1 MCLPDMKHSSNR
13 ELGIELLR
21 LVSMFMIVS
30 QHVLSASGGGGVLRL
45 TEPFSVNWWIAWI
58 WETVALQ
65 AVNCFGL
72 VSGYALYD
80 KKWNIK
86 SYFQFWITVF
96 AMNAILYTAMRF
108 LNSHAFNLAEIIWK
122 SIPWNSSL
130 WYVDAYLGL
139 LLIMPAINVIIN
151 EWWDRWELYFALAV
165 IILVPLVYKV
175 DYFITSKGYSA
186 LWLAV
191 LYIMGGTA
199 SSVQRK
205 TLSLPLLFV
214 NSNRNNCHNRSAF
227 YKSHS

>member
-108 LNSHAFNLAEIIWK
+108 LNYHAFNLAEIIWK